1 MADEALEAF
10 IENVCGDSH
19 LRVEADLGDGFV
31 RLRSAEAERRQ
42 AAHDIRST
50 EDIVIEMLR
59 NARDAH
65 AKSIFLA
72 VSREG
77 QRRRLVMIDD
87 GDGVPAA
94 MHERIFEPRVTSKL
108 DSMHMDKWGIHG
120 RGMALY
126 SIAVNAET
134 ARVVASDAGKG
145 AALFVETNL
154 DKLGEKTDQSSFPVF
169 ERTES
174 GSIAVRGPKNI
185 LRTAC
190 EFAIECRHDCTVY
203 LGSLTDIA
211 ATLYAFGLSSLT
223 SAMRAFCADASEL
236 PVAKRLSV
244 AVDPASFA
252 DEAEALGLVISERS
266 ARRILDGE
274 IAPVE
279 LADQPRPHR
288 RGGRRA
294 AGRTAGEGA
303 GGRCARSQNRA
314 RRPRIVLATRSMRVL
329 GFGALTIY
337 LESAVKPDVRVGKDG
352 VHIRI
357 PVEKLRLTNLLDNS
371 IPAGCA
377 PYRE

>member
-1 MADEALEAF
+1 
-10 IENVCGDSH
+10 
-19 LRVEADLGDGFV
+19 
-31 RLRSAEAERRQ
+31 
-42 AAHDIRST
+42 
-50 EDIVIEMLR
+50 
-59 NARDAH
+59 
-65 AKSIFLA
+65 
-72 VSREG
+72 
-77 QRRRLVMIDD
+77 
-87 GDGVPAA
+87 
-94 MHERIFEPRVTSKL
+94 
-108 DSMHMDKWGIHG
+108 
-120 RGMALY
+120 MALY

-279 LADQPRPHR
+279 PLDQPRPHR

-294 AGRTAGEGA
+294 PGRAAAKAPAGD
-303 GGRCARSQNRA
+303 ARGL
-314 RRPRIVLATRSMRVL
+314 RIAPED
-329 GFGALTIY
+329 
-337 LESAVKPDVRVGKDG
+337 LESFSQRV
-352 VHIRI
+352 
-357 PVEKLRLTNLLDNS
+357 
-371 IPAGCA
+371 ACA
-377 PYRE
+377 FSDLARDTTWNRR

>member
-134 ARVVASDAGKG
+134 ARVVASDA
-145 AALFVETNL
+145 ARAPRF
-154 DKLGEKTDQSSFPVF
+154 SWR
-169 ERTES
+169 RTS
-174 GSIAVRGPKNI
+174 
-185 LRTAC
+185 
-190 EFAIECRHDCTVY
+190 
-203 LGSLTDIA
+203 
-211 ATLYAFGLSSLT
+211 T
-223 SAMRAFCADASEL
+223 S
-236 PVAKRLSV
+236 
-244 AVDPASFA
+244 
-252 DEAEALGLVISERS
+252 S
-266 ARRILDGE
+266 ARRPISRASPCSS
-274 IAPVE
+274 APN
-279 LADQPRPHR
+279 
-288 RGGRRA
+288 RA
-294 AGRTAGEGA
+294 AS
-303 GGRCARSQNRA
+303 RCAA
-314 RRPRIVLATRSMRVL
+314 PRTS
-329 GFGALTIY
+329 
-337 LESAVKPDVRVGKDG
+337 
-352 VHIRI
+352 
-357 PVEKLRLTNLLDNS
+357 
-371 IPAGCA
+371 CA
-377 PYRE
+377 PPASSP

>member
-1 MADEALEAF
+1 
-10 IENVCGDSH
+10 
-19 LRVEADLGDGFV
+19 
-31 RLRSAEAERRQ
+31 
-42 AAHDIRST
+42 
-50 EDIVIEMLR
+50 
-59 NARDAH
+59 
-65 AKSIFLA
+65 
-72 VSREG
+72 
-77 QRRRLVMIDD
+77 
-87 GDGVPAA
+87 
-94 MHERIFEPRVTSKL
+94 
-108 DSMHMDKWGIHG
+108 MDKWGIHG

-266 ARRILDGE
+266 AHRILDGE

-279 LADQPRPHR
+279 PLINRVRIEGEADARPAARPAKAPAGDARGLRIAPEDLESFSRRVACAFSDLARDY
-288 RGGRRA
+288 
-294 AGRTAGEGA
+294 
-303 GGRCARSQNRA
+303 
-314 RRPRIVLATRSMRVL
+314 
-329 GFGALTIY
+329 Y

-357 PVEKLRLTNLLDNS
+357 PVEKLR
-371 IPAGCA
+371 
-377 PYRE
+377 

>member
-1 MADEALEAF
+1 
-10 IENVCGDSH
+10 
-19 LRVEADLGDGFV
+19 
-31 RLRSAEAERRQ
+31 
-42 AAHDIRST
+42 
-50 EDIVIEMLR
+50 
-59 NARDAH
+59 
-65 AKSIFLA
+65 
-72 VSREG
+72 
-77 QRRRLVMIDD
+77 MIDD

-145 AALFVETNL
+145 AALAVETNL

-266 ARRILDGE
+266 ARGILDGE
-274 IAPVE
+274 IAPGRA
-279 LADQPRPHR
+279 ADQPRPHR

-294 AGRTAGEGA
+294 PGRAAGEGA

-329 GFGALTIY
+329 GFGA
-337 LESAVKPDVRVGKDG
+337 
-352 VHIRI
+352 
-357 PVEKLRLTNLLDNS
+357 RLLPG
-371 IPAGCA
+371 IGGEAGRA
-377 PYRE
+377 RRQGWRAHPHPG

>member
-145 AALFVETNL
+145 AALFVETI
-154 DKLGEKTDQSSFPVF
+154 QSFHPYNEDSLSLILEEYSKSGFQVF
-169 ERTES
+169 
-174 GSIAVRGPKNI
+174 
-185 LRTAC
+185 
-190 EFAIECRHDCTVY
+190 
-203 LGSLTDIA
+203 
-211 ATLYAFGLSSLT
+211 
-223 SAMRAFCADASEL
+223 
-236 PVAKRLSV
+236 
-244 AVDPASFA
+244 
-252 DEAEALGLVISERS
+252 
-266 ARRILDGE
+266 
-274 IAPVE
+274 
-279 LADQPRPHR
+279 
-288 RGGRRA
+288 
-294 AGRTAGEGA
+294 
-303 GGRCARSQNRA
+303 
-314 RRPRIVLATRSMRVL
+314 
-329 GFGALTIY
+329 
-337 LESAVKPDVRVGKDG
+337 
-352 VHIRI
+352 
-357 PVEKLRLTNLLDNS
+357 
-371 IPAGCA
+371 
-377 PYRE
+377 

>member
-1 MADEALEAF
+1 MTDEALEAF

-31 RLRSAEAERRQ
+31 RLKSAEAERRQ

-108 DSMHMDKWGIHG
+108 DSMHMDKWGVHG

-134 ARVVASDAGKG
+134 ARVVASDAGRG
-145 AALFVETNL
+145 AALVVETDL
-154 DKLGEKTDQSSFPVF
+154 DRLGEKADQSSFPVF

-190 EFAIECRHDCTVY
+190 EFAIECRHDCSVY

-223 SAMRAFCADASEL
+223 SAMRAFCTDASEL

-244 AVDPASFA
+244 AVDPAGFA
-252 DEAEALGLVISERS
+252 EEAEALGLALSERS

-274 IAPVE
+274 IAPVDALVNRVRIEGDPEPRPSSRPSKAPAADARGLKIAPDDLDAFSRRVARAFSE
-279 LADQPRPHR
+279 LARDY
-288 RGGRRA
+288 
-294 AGRTAGEGA
+294 
-303 GGRCARSQNRA
+303 
-314 RRPRIVLATRSMRVL
+314 
-329 GFGALTIY
+329 Y
-337 LESAVKPDVRVGKDG
+337 LEAEVKPEVHVGKDG
-352 VHIRI
+352 VRIRI
-357 PVEKLRLTNLLDNS
+357 PIEKLR
-371 IPAGCA
+371 
-377 PYRE
+377 

>member
-145 AALFVETNL
+145 AALFVVTNL

-211 ATLYAFGLSSLT
+211 ATL
-223 SAMRAFCADASEL
+223 
-236 PVAKRLSV
+236 
-244 AVDPASFA
+244 
-252 DEAEALGLVISERS
+252 
-266 ARRILDGE
+266 
-274 IAPVE
+274 
-279 LADQPRPHR
+279 
-288 RGGRRA
+288 
-294 AGRTAGEGA
+294 
-303 GGRCARSQNRA
+303 
-314 RRPRIVLATRSMRVL
+314 
-329 GFGALTIY
+329 
-337 LESAVKPDVRVGKDG
+337 
-352 VHIRI
+352 
-357 PVEKLRLTNLLDNS
+357 
-371 IPAGCA
+371 
-377 PYRE
+377 

>member
-1 MADEALEAF
+1 MDGQTLTTFVES
-10 IENVCGDSH
+10 VCGDSH

-190 EFAIECRHDCTVY
+190 EFAGE
-203 LGSLTDIA
+203 
-211 ATLYAFGLSSLT
+211 
-223 SAMRAFCADASEL
+223 ADAR
-236 PVAKRLSV
+236 PAARPAK
-244 AVDPASFA
+244 APAGDA
-252 DEAEALGLVISERS
+252 RGLR
-266 ARRILDGE
+266 
-274 IAPVE
+274 IAPEDLESFSRRVACAFSD
-279 LADQPRPHR
+279 LARDY
-288 RGGRRA
+288 
-294 AGRTAGEGA
+294 
-303 GGRCARSQNRA
+303 
-314 RRPRIVLATRSMRVL
+314 
-329 GFGALTIY
+329 Y

-357 PVEKLRLTNLLDNS
+357 PVEKLR
-371 IPAGCA
+371 
-377 PYRE
+377 

>member
-1 MADEALEAF
+1 M
-10 IENVCGDSH
+10 
-19 LRVEADLGDGFV
+19 
-31 RLRSAEAERRQ
+31 RSAEAERRQ

-154 DKLGEKTDQSSFPVF
+154 DKLGEKTDQSSSPCSSAPNRAASRCAAP
-169 ERTES
+169 RTS
-174 GSIAVRGPKNI
+174 CG
-185 LRTAC
+185 TAC
-190 EFAIECRHDCTVY
+190 EFAIECRQRLHRVTSVRSPD
-203 LGSLTDIA
+203 SA
-211 ATLYAFGLSSLT
+211 ATLLRIRTLSVAST
-223 SAMRAFCADASEL
+223 FTAMRAFCADASEL
-236 PVAKRLSV
+236 PVAKALVTVVRGIRL
-244 AVDPASFA
+244 SFA
-252 DEAEALGLVISERS
+252 DEGRGAGPGHLGS
-266 ARRILDGE
+266 APHARILDGE
-274 IAPVE
+274 IASGFEP
-279 LADQPRPHR
+279 LDQSGRPQSK
-288 RGGRRA
+288 GRPTARPA
-294 AGRTAGEGA
+294 ARPAKGA
-303 GGRCARSQNRA
+303 GGRCALVSESRTKTSNRF
-314 RRPRIVLATRSMRVL
+314 ILATRSVRVL
-329 GFGALTIY
+329 GFGARGLLPGIGG
-337 LESAVKPDVRVGKDG
+337 VKPDVRMWQGWRAHPHPG
-352 VHIRI
+352 
-357 PVEKLRLTNLLDNS
+357 
-371 IPAGCA
+371 
-377 PYRE
+377 